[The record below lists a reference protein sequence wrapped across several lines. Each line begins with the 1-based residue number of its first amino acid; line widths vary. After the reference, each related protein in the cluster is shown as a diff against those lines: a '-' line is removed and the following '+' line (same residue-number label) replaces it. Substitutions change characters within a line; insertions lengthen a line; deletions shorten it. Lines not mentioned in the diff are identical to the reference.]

1 MPSLRSLKAR
11 INSVNSTYKVTSAM
25 KTVAMSKF
33 NLASSHYA
41 KYEAYYNACGEIL
54 DSLGGAGRFLPKGE
68 GSGRKCY
75 VLITSNRGLCGSYN
89 TELLRYFKESV
100 LSKGDKIIV
109 CGKWAASRLGDGAEN
124 VTVSDVPS
132 YQETEALFE
141 KLAGLYESGEADE
154 VSFVYQDYVN
164 MLTHAPKVERL
175 FPTDS
180 GQGKSGGDIIYLPDR
195 SEVAE
200 SALLLCLRSKVY
212 GIMLKAATGAQAA
225 TLVAMRTA
233 SDNSEAM
240 LRELEQTLN
249 RMRQAMVTTEV
260 IEVSSASSEKQ
271 NK

>member
-11 INSVNSTYKVTSAM
+11 INSINSTYKVTSAM
-25 KTVAMSKF
+25 KTVSMSKF
-33 NLASSHYA
+33 NLASSRYT

-54 DSLGGAGRFLPKGE
+54 DSLGGTGRFLPKSE
-68 GSGRKCY
+68 STGRKCY

-89 TELLRYFKESV
+89 TELFKYFKDSV
-100 LSKGDKIIV
+100 ISKDDKIIV
-109 CGKWAASRLGDGAEN
+109 CGKWAASRLGDSAESF
-124 VTVSDVPS
+124 TVSDVPS
-132 YQETEALFE
+132 YQEAEALFK
-141 KLAGLYESGEADE
+141 KLAELYENGGVDE
-154 VSFVYQDYVN
+154 VCFVYQDYVN
-164 MLTHAPKVERL
+164 MLTHTPKVERL
-175 FPTDS
+175 FPTDH
-180 GQGKSGGDIIYLPDR
+180 GQSKSGGDMIYLPGR

-200 SALLLCLRSKVY
+200 SALLLCLKSKVY

-260 IEVSSASSEKQ
+260 IEVSSASSEEEK
-271 NK
+271 K